1 MTLPSS
7 GAISISQIAN
17 ELGVATNTPLRNL
30 SNLAGFSAPD
40 AFSDFYGY
48 SHRSMTINYTYNWD
62 VFSQAGNNT
71 TRYSWEII
79 GTEAWYV
86 IVDDSEIPFLTFN
99 PMSDADGYVATSH
112 FATSVGANFAGY
124 ERYGSATLYWTSD
137 DNFAGDIYCYQEY

>member
-1 MTLPSS
+1 MTLPAS
-7 GAISISQIAN
+7 GSISISDIAT
-17 ELGVATNTPLRNL
+17 EMGMPASTSLRNL
-30 SNLAGFSAPD
+30 SNLAGFSVPD
-40 AFSDFYGY
+40 NFSDFYDY
-48 SHRSMTINYTYNWD
+48 THRYMTITNSSNWD

-71 TRYSWEII
+71 TQYNWEID

-99 PMSDADGYVATSH
+99 PMSDADGYAATSH